1 MHQEYVRPAEIRD
14 AHALAADMRPHD
26 IEECRAFGR
35 EPLEA
40 LLFPFLARQQAFTI
54 TDEQD
59 TVYAM
64 FGVTDGITFG
74 CPWMLTSNKFHKV
87 AKPFAQ
93 QSIRWFSLMT
103 KDYAYLQN
111 LVSHNNRV
119 AHRWLRH
126 LGFTIET
133 SQPEIYGGVTFYRFW
148 RSNV

>member
-1 MHQEYVRPAEIRD
+1 MHEEYVRPAEIRD

-59 TVYAM
+59 NVYAM

-87 AKPFAQ
+87 ANQLKPWQRILDQA
-93 QSIRWFSLMT
+93 L
-103 KDYAYLQN
+103 
-111 LVSHNNRV
+111 LVTNR
-119 AHRWLRH
+119 
-126 LGFTIET
+126 
-133 SQPEIYGGVTFYRFW
+133 GGKPT
-148 RSNV
+148 